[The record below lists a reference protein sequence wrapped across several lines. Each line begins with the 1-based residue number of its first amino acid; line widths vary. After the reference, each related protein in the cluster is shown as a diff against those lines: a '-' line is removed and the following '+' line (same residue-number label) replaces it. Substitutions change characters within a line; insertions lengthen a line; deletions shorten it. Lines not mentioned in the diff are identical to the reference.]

1 MTKLT
6 LGVLAPLAFLV
17 SCASIQEIDNIQATE
32 AGFGYQAT
40 YRSPEDAAK
49 RRKVGYVSKF
59 AGCESGVGIA
69 AGKTATRIHVDP
81 ERLTPGDLV
90 AVAIAEDDTFTGRYE
105 VSQDGTL
112 KLPYIDPIVARG
124 RTVTAIERAVAQA
137 LVKAEFFKDAPRV
150 SVRVADFAAARV
162 FVSGAVFNPNAV
174 VVGAVAGNQVDRVR
188 QEALGGIATSRRLS
202 AALQAA
208 GGVRPDA
215 DLKQVKVI
223 RDGQTLVVDLR
234 PAIFGRPFQ
243 DMILLN
249 DDQVE
254 VKSLE
259 CFQRELVKPTS
270 ITPPGI
276 RVFLSNLSQPADANA
291 LSAISDETTS
301 LPYGTRFLQ
310 GLFAMNCFGGAKLT
324 NANRVSVLLTRDPV
338 TGYSVALE
346 RDIEELLR
354 RPDRDDFNPFLM
366 PGDALACYD
375 SRVISV
381 KELAAAVTTIAS
393 PALIFRPL
401 E

>member
-1 MTKLT
+1 MLKLI
-6 LGVLAPLAFLV
+6 LRVLAPSAFLV
-17 SCASIQEIDNIQATE
+17 SCASIQEINNIQPTE
-32 AGFGYQAT
+32 AGFGYQAA
-40 YRSPEDAAK
+40 YRSPANAAK
-49 RRKVGYVSKF
+49 RRTAGSVSKF
-59 AGCESGVGIA
+59 AGCESGVGIV
-69 AGKTATRIHVDP
+69 AGKSATRIHVDP

-112 KLPYIDPIVARG
+112 KLPYIDPITARG

-137 LVKAEFFKDAPRV
+137 LLKAEFFKEAPRV
-150 SVRVADFAAARV
+150 SVRVADFASARV

-188 QEALGGIATSRRLS
+188 QEALGGTATSRRLS

-223 RDGQTLVVDLR
+223 RDGQTLVLDLR

-243 DMILLN
+243 DIILLN

-276 RVFLSNLSQPADANA
+276 RVFMSNLSQPADANA
-291 LSAISDETTS
+291 LSAISNETTS

-310 GLFAMNCFGGAKLT
+310 GLFAMNCLGGAKLT
-324 NANRVSVLLTRDPV
+324 NANRAAVLLTRDPV

-346 RDIEELLR
+346 RDIEDLLR

-375 SRVISV
+375 SRLISV
-381 KELAAAVTTIAS
+381 SELAAAVTTIAS
-393 PALIFRPL
+393 PAQIFQSSD
-401 E
+401 